1 MQTVFKC
8 NNVILCT
15 NIIAVIEKFVVLNK
29 INYVC
34 IASSQNRFV
43 LPDLSIAINLSKCEK
58 ILCFYVRVK
67 KYLMVAFMKMN
78 NPWILVSLFTLLH
91 LNLTLLR

>member
-8 NNVILCT
+8 NNAISYT
-15 NIIAVIEKFVVLNK
+15 NIIAVIEDFVVLNK

-43 LPDLSIAINLSKCEK
+43 LPNLPIAMDLSKYEK
-58 ILCFYVRVK
+58 VLCFYVRVK
-67 KYLMVAFMKMN
+67 KYLIVAFMKIN
-78 NPWILVSLFTLLH
+78 NPWILVSPPTLLY
-91 LNLTLLR
+91 LNLTFFI